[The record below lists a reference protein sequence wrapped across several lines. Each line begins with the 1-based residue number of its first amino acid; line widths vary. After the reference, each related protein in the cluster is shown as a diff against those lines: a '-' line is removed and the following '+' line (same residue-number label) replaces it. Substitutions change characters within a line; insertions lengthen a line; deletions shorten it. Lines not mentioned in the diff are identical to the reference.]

1 MAKLEWKVFR
11 ESDALDVT
19 EYVREINVSWGRATP
34 ISPIAGRTARIV
46 INNGNEQAD
55 LFTVNDIFIIREQTS
70 ELFAFVGPII
80 TRDYQDT
87 AGTGKGSTCTI
98 TLADAFTLAGNQ
110 QISVTLTSA
119 KNQLEELALLLTNPN
134 ASTSGYWNL
143 FGETD
148 CAFSIGAFTGNLQS
162 QIQQIVLADRGILLN
177 NDGYSNYV
185 APSEFGTLIV
195 SVASGNF
202 TYGRTATSTQ
212 IAYDRIDRS
221 EAASYGM
228 WFNNATITGAST
240 TATKSNGSSAQY
252 GVKSFTSTTTQT
264 EKVNSTAEWYANNFI
279 TPTRLNLEL
288 SFLDVAQTS
297 GALTRFMN
305 YVVDS
310 GHFGNVTWTV
320 PGGSSETET
329 FFPDRVNLYIEPSS
343 TRVTLGMTNINSYQN
358 FILNDTTFGV
368 LDTSRLS
375 VGVAI

>member
-11 ESDALDVT
+11 ESDDLDVT
-19 EYVREINVSWGRATP
+19 EYVREITVSWGRATP

-46 INNGNEQAD
+46 INNNNEQAD
-55 LFTVNDIFIIREQTS
+55 LFTINDIFIIREQTS
-70 ELFAFVGPII
+70 ELFAFIGPII
-80 TRDYQDT
+80 TRDYQD
-87 AGTGKGSTCTI
+87 ANGTGNGSTCTI

-110 QISVTLTSA
+110 QINVTLTSA
-119 KNQLEELALLLTNPN
+119 NNQLEELGLLLTNPN
-134 ASTSGYWNL
+134 ASTIGYWNL
-143 FGETD
+143 FGKTD
-148 CAFSIGAFTGNLQS
+148 CAFSIGVFTGNLQS

-185 APSEFGTLIV
+185 APSQFGTLIV

-310 GHFGNVTWTV
+310 GFFTDVSWTV
-320 PGGSSETET
+320 PGGSSETQT

-358 FILNDTTFGV
+358 FILNSTTFGI
-368 LDTSRLS
+368 LDTSRLG
-375 VGVAI
+375 VGTAV